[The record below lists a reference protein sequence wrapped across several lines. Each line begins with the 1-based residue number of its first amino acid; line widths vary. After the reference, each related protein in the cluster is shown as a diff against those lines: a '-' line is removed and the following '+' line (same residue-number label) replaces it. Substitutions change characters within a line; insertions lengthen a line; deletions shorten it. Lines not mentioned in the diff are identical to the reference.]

1 MAFET
6 TSYTPLQFIAG
17 DADIRVK
24 DVLTLAN
31 AAIIPAL
38 TPMKRDA
45 NNKAIPATAITDKII
60 GLTVPRSGSQ
70 NAALTGEPISATDT
84 YVPVYTN
91 GDIFASQINWASITA
106 ITGVTAADYAKMDQT
121 FDSTGINLKFPSA
134 GQV

>member
-31 AAIIPAL
+31 VAIIPAL

-45 NNKAIPATAITDKII
+45 NNKAIPATLITDKII
-60 GLTVPRSGSQ
+60 GLTVPRNGSQ
-70 NAALTGEPISATDT
+70 NAALIGEPISATDT
-84 YVPVYTN
+84 YVPMYTMA
-91 GDIFASQINWASITA
+91 DIFASQINWANIAA